1 MSDGSAEFDVLIVG
15 AGLSGIG
22 AAARLTMDHPDLTFA
37 LLDMREVTG
46 GTWDLFRY
54 PGIRSDS
61 DMLTLGYRFR
71 PWLGEASLA
80 RGGDILDYVR
90 ATAEEYDVD
99 RHIRFGHRVTGAGW
113 DSGTKTWTVECSTQS
128 GPVTL
133 TASFLWSCTGY
144 YDYAG
149 GHRPDFPNEERFVG
163 PIVHPQ
169 EWPEDLDY
177 SGKRIAVIGSGA
189 TAITL
194 VPALAETARH
204 VTMVQRSPTYVV
216 TQPEVDRFGAA
227 ARRFLPG
234 RAAHVVSRAKNI
246 ATGAAGYGLSRR
258 YPDRVRRL
266 LESRMGKQLPPTI
279 DVATHFSPR
288 YNPWDQRICLVPDGD
303 LFAAFR
309 AGSASVVTGEIATFS
324 PTGLTMAN
332 GEEIAADII
341 VTATGLRLLPFGGIA
356 LSVDDVPVDV
366 ARTFAYRAMMLS
378 GVPNFVFTIG
388 YTNASWTL
396 KADLVADFACRLL
409 TRMRERGYRSVVPV
423 REDSMTEEPL
433 LHFSSGYV
441 VRSIDDL
448 PKQGPRE
455 PWRLGRSYLHDAWR
469 IRRAQ
474 IEDGVLQF
482 RS

>member
-1 MSDGSAEFDVLIVG
+1 MLIVG

-22 AAARLTMDHPDLTFA
+22 AAARLTTEHPDLTFA
-37 LLDMREVTG
+37 LLDMREVSG

-80 RGGDILDYVR
+80 RGPDILDYVR
-90 ATAEEYDVD
+90 ATAREYDVD
-99 RHIRFGHRVTGAGW
+99 RHIRFGHRVTGASW
-113 DSGTKTWTVECSTQS
+113 DSEAKSWSVDC
-128 GPVTL
+128 L
-133 TASFLWSCTGY
+133 TEAGSVRLTCSFLWSCTGY
-144 YDYAG
+144 YDYEG
-149 GHRPDFPNEERFVG
+149 GHRPDFPNEERFTG

-169 EWPEDLDY
+169 SWPEDLDFR
-177 SGKRIAVIGSGA
+177 GKRIAVIGSGA

-194 VPALAETARH
+194 VPALAESAEH

-216 TQPEVDRFGAA
+216 SQPEVDRFGAT
-227 ARRFLPG
+227 ARRFLPA
-234 RAAHVVSRAKNI
+234 RAAHTISRAKNI

-266 LESRMGKQLPPTI
+266 LESRMSKQLPPTI
-279 DVATHFSPR
+279 DATRHFSPR

-303 LFAAFR
+303 LFAVLRSGA
-309 AGSASVVTGEIATFS
+309 ASVVTGEIAS
-324 PTGLTMAN
+324 IEATGLTMTS
-332 GEEIAADII
+332 GEEIIADII

-356 LSVDDVPVDV
+356 LEVDGVAVDPG
-366 ARTFAYRAMMLS
+366 RTMAYRAMMLS
-378 GVPNFVFTIG
+378 GVPNLVFTIG

-396 KADLVADFACRLL
+396 KADLVAEFACRLIGHL
-409 TRMRERGYRSVVPV
+409 RSRGYRSVMPV
-423 REDSMTEEPL
+423 REVGMVEQPL

-441 VRSIDDL
+441 VRSIDQL
-448 PKQGPRE
+448 PKQGTRE

-469 IRRAQ
+469 IRRAP

-482 RS
+482 RH